1 MTRGVLAFALALAA
15 LGAAQAQL
23 YGISWDSGDLYR
35 ISTADAS
42 LTRVGATGIV
52 GSGDLAF
59 DPGGTLWSFST
70 GTSAAAYQINPADAG
85 AFSIGPMN
93 LGFVFEGGLAFDG
106 DGAPILT
113 NEGNASTPHLFTFD
127 TELGIGTEGAVMQGG
142 QHDING
148 LTYWQGNLIG
158 LDDITNS
165 IVKINPTTGQVT
177 NLKTYDPMTGGPTI
191 GDIGGM
197 TVYQN
202 QIYFVTSG
210 SNGMVPGS
218 NSLYKLNPANW
229 TPTLIG
235 VIDRAVVG
243 DSGLSGIAGTPV
255 PEPASILAF
264 ASLTTLALVL
274 RRRSY
279 R

>member
-1 MTRGVLAFALALAA
+1 MAS
-15 LGAAQAQL
+15 AQL

-52 GSGDLAF
+52 GAGDLAF

-70 GTSAAAYQINPADAG
+70 GTSSAAYRINPTDAS
-85 AFSIGPMN
+85 AFSIGPTM
-93 LGFVFEGGLAFDG
+93 LGFVFEGGLAFDS
-106 DGAPILT
+106 DGSPIAT

-127 TELGIGTEGAVMQGG
+127 TELGIGTEGAVLQGG

-148 LTYWQGNLIG
+148 LTYWQNTLIG
-158 LDDITNS
+158 LDNITNS
-165 IVKINPTTGQVT
+165 IVKIDPTTGQVT
-177 NLKTYDPMTGGPTI
+177 NLKTFDPNAGDPTI
-191 GDIGGM
+191 GDIGGL

-210 SNGMVPGS
+210 SSGMVAGS
-218 NSLYKLNPANW
+218 NSLYRLNPANW

-255 PEPASILAF
+255 PEPASALILA
-264 ASLTTLALVL
+264 SLMPLALL
-274 RRRSY
+274 RRRLRTS